1 MPSWEGVGSRS
12 VQEVSPSYIYVT
24 KLYLINIPSKALL
37 LTLSS
42 GTLLPMVLSLKAG
55 FIDKTLKCFLPFIL
69 LPSAYINYGKPFFT
83 IIFNILNFGY
93 QLKISDVHFR
103 YEDDLTVPGSGVV
116 LGLQIESLTAHSCD
130 ESWTVG
136 AVSKDKTNCFKLL
149 QLNNLGVYWDN
160 VPLDQLLGDLSIPEL
175 SVILLILFCISI
187 NVNYKLLCTFGHT

>member
-1 MPSWEGVGSRS
+1 M
-12 VQEVSPSYIYVT
+12 I
-24 KLYLINIPSKALL
+24 
-37 LTLSS
+37 
-42 GTLLPMVLSLKAG
+42 LSLKAD
-55 FIDKTLKCFLPFIL
+55 FANKNLKCFHLFIL
-69 LPSAYINYGKPFFT
+69 LQSTSMMGTLFT
-83 IIFNILNFGY
+83 IFCNILKLGY

-175 SVILLILFCISI
+175 SVITLHIII
-187 NVNYKLLCTFGHT
+187 

>member
-1 MPSWEGVGSRS
+1 MMG
-12 VQEVSPSYIYVT
+12 
-24 KLYLINIPSKALL
+24 NL
-37 LTLSS
+37 LTIVFN
-42 GTLLPMVLSLKAG
+42 TLQL
-55 FIDKTLKCFLPFIL
+55 
-69 LPSAYINYGKPFFT
+69 
-83 IIFNILNFGY
+83 GY

-175 SVILLILFCISI
+175 SVILLFKSNTFLSQIF
-187 NVNYKLLCTFGHT
+187 NYCSLSLDRLV

>member
-1 MPSWEGVGSRS
+1 MMG
-12 VQEVSPSYIYVT
+12 
-24 KLYLINIPSKALL
+24 NL
-37 LTLSS
+37 LTI
-42 GTLLPMVLSLKAG
+42 V
-55 FIDKTLKCFLPFIL
+55 FNTLKL
-69 LPSAYINYGKPFFT
+69 
-83 IIFNILNFGY
+83 GY

-175 SVILLILFCISI
+175 SVILLNIFYTLIISYYLQVGQMDI
-187 NVNYKLLCTFGHT
+187 HDIKHIMRFKFGRGWGGERG